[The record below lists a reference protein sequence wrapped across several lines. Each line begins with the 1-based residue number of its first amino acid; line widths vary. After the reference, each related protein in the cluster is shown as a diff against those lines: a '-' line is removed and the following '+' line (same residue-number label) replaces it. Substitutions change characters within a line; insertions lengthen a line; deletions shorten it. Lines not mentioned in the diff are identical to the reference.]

1 LSPPPKFTVNV
12 TVVVW
17 VKPFDV
23 PVMVTVVVP
32 VVAVLVAVKV
42 NVLLLFV
49 VLLGLNDAVTPLG
62 RVEVLKLTLPLKLV
76 RVMLMVLV
84 PRLPCVMVTLEG
96 EADRLKS
103 PVVAALTVRETL
115 VEWVVVPLVPL
126 IVRG

>member
-1 LSPPPKFTVNV
+1 M
-12 TVVVW
+12 VVW